1 MKLYSKTQFIRAI
14 TAAVVITAATAIFI
28 DRNIGSFASFTGIGE
43 DTSQPAETQRDF
55 ENQTAAESYPVFE
68 QSAAVPVHPV
78 ADASRFTED
87 EQQNINVYDR
97 CAESVVNI
105 STKIA
110 GVNWFLEPIV
120 EDGGT

>member
-14 TAAVVITAATAIFI
+14 AAAVVITAAAAIFI
-28 DRNIGSFASFTGIGE
+28 DRNIDSFASFAGIGE
-43 DTSQPAETQRDF
+43 AASQPAEAQRDF
-55 ENQTAAESYPVFE
+55 ENQTTAESYPVFE
-68 QSAAVPVHPV
+68 QSAALPLRPV
-78 ADASRFTED
+78 ADASGFTED

-120 EDGGT
+120 D